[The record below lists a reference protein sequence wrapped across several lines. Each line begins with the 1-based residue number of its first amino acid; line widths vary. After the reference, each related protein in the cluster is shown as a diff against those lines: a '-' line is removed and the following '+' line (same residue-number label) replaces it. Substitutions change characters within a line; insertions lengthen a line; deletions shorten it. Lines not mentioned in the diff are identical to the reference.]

1 MEQNHDTVKQQASE
15 RIRKSG
21 RIALIITVLILIGQ
35 IFSYAAKIIYT
46 AKQPDTLQDMTMI
59 GYLTFRPYGT
69 IPDLIVRCILTF
81 GTMALLLLLFGS
93 LRKTGLPF
101 TERNVRLMKAA
112 GILQGLQAV
121 LPAVFHVV
129 QLIFYDGISVVS
141 HFREFFRS
149 VNHVTFGVC
158 AVLFFLAWTF
168 RYGIVLQTESDETL

>member
-35 IFSYAAKIIYT
+35 IISYAAKIIYT

-101 TERNVRLMKAA
+101 TERNSKLMTAA
-112 GILQGLQAV
+112 GILQGLAAV
-121 LPAVFHVV
+121 LPAVF
-129 QLIFYDGISVVS
+129 QLGLILIRG
-141 HFREFFRS
+141 EFSGFSSFMQFIRCM
-149 VNHVTFGVC
+149 NLATFGVC
-158 AVLFFLAWTF
+158 VVLLFLAWTF
-168 RYGIVLQTESDETL
+168 RYGIVLQQESDETL